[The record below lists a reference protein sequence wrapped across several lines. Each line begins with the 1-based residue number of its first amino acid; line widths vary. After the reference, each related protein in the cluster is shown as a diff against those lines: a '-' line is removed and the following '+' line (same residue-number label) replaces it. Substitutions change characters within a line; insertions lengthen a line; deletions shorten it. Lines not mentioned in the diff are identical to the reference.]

1 MHREAFIHIK
11 LYCNSISQGLFQRK
25 HLMVAKAGKMPYIE
39 ANAGHGF
46 KETTS
51 NSGKIFYK
59 TISTKKCLDL
69 QIASIK

>member
-51 NSGKIFYK
+51 NSGKYF
-59 TISTKKCLDL
+59 TKQFLLKNALIYRL
-69 QIASIK
+69 RQ